1 MLNLI
6 TDVPGLAVGGADDPH
21 LASGVSV
28 IVFDAPAIASIAI
41 PGGAAGVRDCAL
53 LEPGMTV
60 EAVDALVLSGGS
72 AFGLDAMGGVQA
84 YLRSIGRG
92 FQIRDVRVPIV
103 PGAILFDLTNGGDK
117 GWRKQ
122 PPYWE
127 LGWQAAQAATGQFKL
142 GTAGAGYGATTA
154 NLKGGLGSAST
165 CTSSGFF
172 VGALVA
178 VNAIGQTTIGS
189 SRYFWAAPFEHG
201 GEFGGLGLPDPPP
214 KDRLTVTIKGDPAAE
229 NTTIAIVATD
239 AVLTRNQTKRI
250 AVQAQ
255 TALALSLRPASAAL
269 DGDVVFAAATGRS
282 ERAPADWRD
291 LTEIGVSASD
301 CLARA
306 IARAVFLAKALPFP
320 GAIADWQSRYGG
332 PP

>member
-6 TDVPGLAVGGADDPH
+6 TDVPGLSVGGAEDPQ

-28 IVFDAPAIASIAI
+28 VVFDTPAIASIAI
-41 PGGAAGVRDCAL
+41 PGGAAGVRDGAL

-72 AFGLDAMGGVQA
+72 AFGLDAMGGAQA

-117 GWRKQ
+117 SWAKQ
-122 PPYWE
+122 PPYWD
-127 LGWQAAQAATGQFKL
+127 LGFQAAQAATTEFKL

-154 NLKGGLGSAST
+154 NLKGGLGSTSAW
-165 CTSSGFF
+165 TSSGFA
-172 VGALVA
+172 VGALAV
-178 VNAIGQTTIGS
+178 VNAIGQATVGS
-189 SRYFWAAPFEHG
+189 SRHFWAAPFEQG
-201 GEFGGLGLPDPPP
+201 SEFGGLGLPHPLP
-214 KDRLTVTIKGDPAAE
+214 KDRLAITVKGDPALE
-229 NTTIAIVATD
+229 NTTIAIVATN

-255 TALALSLRPASAAL
+255 TALGLALRPVNASL
-269 DGDVVFAAATGRS
+269 DGDVVFAAATARS
-282 ERAPADWRD
+282 ERAPADLRD
-291 LTEIGVSASD
+291 LTEIGVIATD
-301 CLARA
+301 CLTRA

-320 GAIADWQSRYGG
+320 GTVPDWHSRFGG